1 MKNLIFITLISFTL
15 SGCNKQD
22 KSQIIDLDRND
33 QVSIFDLADSISIVQ
48 LETTNESLI
57 KSISKVIPYKS
68 RFYILDKNLQVVLCF
83 SSSGKF
89 LFKINKKGR
98 GPEEYEY
105 VGDIYIDNFNDQ
117 LLLLVPWGYV
127 LIFDLEGNFISKKKL
142 PEEVLSYNEVFA
154 VNRDTLL
161 FLSSNEYRAIYYSRK
176 SDSIINKCLGV
187 DEMPEI
193 ELTKGVV
200 YMYNDSL
207 YFSSAGFD
215 NNVLNMSHPKRRVA
229 YNWDFG
235 KNNFNK
241 KRISNGLES
250 KSKAMKERWPFSIE
264 DYFGDDSSPTF
275 YRSRSFE
282 TDRFEVTSVIYKI
295 PFIYLC
301 VFRDKGDGKVKVF
314 RETIEG
320 IQFSYFLAYNNIL
333 VLYNAYKNRYYSEVT
348 LSPKQLEIVK
358 SHNPDTDNPFLVIY
372 HIK

>member
-1 MKNLIFITLISFTL
+1 MSCSIKEGSSSISV
-15 SGCNKQD
+15 
-22 KSQIIDLDRND
+22 DLDKTD
-33 QVSIFDLADSISIVQ
+33 KVSIFDLADSISIVQ

-57 KSISKVIPYKS
+57 KYVSNVIPYKNRLYVFDYS
-68 RFYILDKNLQVVLCF
+68 SQNIFCF
-83 SSSGKF
+83 SSTGQF

-105 VGDIYIDNFNDQ
+105 LESFNIDNINDQ
-117 LLLLVPWGYV
+117 LLLLVPWGS
-127 LIFDLEGNFISKKKL
+127 LLTFDMDGNFISKKKL

-154 VNRDTLL
+154 INRDTLL

-176 SDSIINKCLGV
+176 SDSIINKCLGA

-193 ELTKGVV
+193 ELTKGDV
-200 YMYNDSL
+200 YMYKDSL

-250 KSKAMKERWPFSIE
+250 KSKAMKERRPFSIE

-282 TDRFEVTSVIYKI
+282 TDRFEVTSVLYKI
-295 PFIYLC
+295 PFSYLC
-301 VFRDKGDGKVKVF
+301 VFRDKRDGKVKVF

-320 IQFSYFLAYNNIL
+320 IQFSYFLAYNNFL
-333 VLYNAYKNRYYSEVT
+333 VLYNAYKNRYYSEET
-348 LSPKQLEIVK
+348 LSPKQLEIVR
-358 SHNPDTDNPFLVIY
+358 SHDPNNDNPFLVIY
-372 HIK
+372 HLK